1 MNAGDIGLAP
11 SDLVKVPTS
20 SKSKAKSKAKSKS
33 NGSSSSLA
41 SFFDGADWADLALQA
56 RALWIDGRISMGM
69 HEGFRDMAA
78 RQRAQRASYV
88 EGAVRSS
95 SSDTKTRE
103 QSVTRV
109 EQLLEKRQIALN
121 DAETAM
127 RLAKSEEGTLQTE
140 MHGAD
145 VKAAAAARAGLI
157 ELREHRLPDLQVK
170 VKETQRDVEDA
181 QKQLRHE
188 RGDVPMLGGL
198 QQVKRGSAM
207 R

>member
-1 MNAGDIGLAP
+1 MNTGDIGLKP
-11 SDLVKVPTS
+11 EDLVRVPTA
-20 SKSKAKSKAKSKS
+20 SKAKSKAKSKS
-33 NGSSSSLA
+33 NGSSLA

-56 RALWIDGRISMGM
+56 RALWIDGKISMGM
-69 HEGFRDMAA
+69 HEGFRDMSA

-103 QSVTRV
+103 QSVTRM

-127 RLAKSEEGTLQTE
+127 RLARSEERVLQTE

>member
-88 EGAVRSS
+88 EGAVRT
-95 SSDTKTRE
+95 SDTKTRE
-103 QSVTRV
+103 QSVIRV

-127 RLAKSEEGTLQTE
+127 RLARSEERVLQTE

-157 ELREHRLPDLQVK
+157 ELREHRIPDLQVK

>member
-88 EGAVRSS
+88 EGAVRT
-95 SSDTKTRE
+95 SDTKTRE
-103 QSVTRV
+103 QSVIRV

-127 RLAKSEEGTLQTE
+127 RLARSEERVLQTE

-157 ELREHRLPDLQVK
+157 ELREHRIPDLQVK

-181 QKQLRHE
+181 QKQLRYE